1 MSILDTCIIVC
12 IHLTDVYLP
21 QSCKTASERSGSI
34 SGPKPHSCPVG
45 LGLTLPPLGDVSIAM
60 AMDSGHNCIFFLRKV
75 LLASME
81 MFVLL
86 IVRPNWGQLKE
97 NNRVSDG

>member
-34 SGPKPHSCPVG
+34 SGLKPHSCPVG
-45 LGLTLPPLGDVSIAM
+45 LGLTLPTLGGVSIAM
-60 AMDSGHNCIFFLRKV
+60 AWILNITAFFLRKV